1 MLSITNVC
9 VKTNSAGGG
18 VSIIEFKIVDAGNTT
33 NVLGTYQCEDGMTW
47 QEFVDSKYNTD
58 NNFYINNDT
67 DYVFSQKI
75 GTTKVPIE
83 YYVLAND
90 VIKSRTYSVVRSGT
104 VTIG

>member
-18 VSIIEFKIVDAGNTT
+18 VSIIEFKIVDAGNTA

-58 NNFYINNDT
+58 NNFYIENTYN
-67 DYVFSQKI
+67 YVHSQKT
-75 GTTKVPIE
+75 GTTKVPIN
-83 YYVLAND
+83 YYVSSND
-90 VIKSRTYSVVRSGT
+90 VIKNQTYLVVRSGI
-104 VTIG
+104 VIIG